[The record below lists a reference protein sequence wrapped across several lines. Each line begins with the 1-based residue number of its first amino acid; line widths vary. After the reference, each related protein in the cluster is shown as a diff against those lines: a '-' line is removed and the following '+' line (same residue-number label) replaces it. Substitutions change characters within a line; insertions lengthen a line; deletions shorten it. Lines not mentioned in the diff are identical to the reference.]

1 LEIPIESDKEE
12 LHFEVLRDKEGKFR
26 FRLKAAN
33 GEIIATSEGYEA
45 KRECFRGIESVR
57 VNVAKATTKDITRTS

>member
-1 LEIPIESDKEE
+1 MNSV
-12 LHFEVLRDKEGKFR
+12 FEVFRDKKGKFR

-33 GEIIATSEGYEA
+33 GKIIATSEDYET

-57 VNVAKATTKDITRTS
+57 VNVANATTRDIIH